1 MSLLENLESMDSYT
15 ALEDL
20 NQQIVGV
27 AGSIQS
33 GEMNNLP
40 TAKYLRDLIELREG
54 LIKKLEGINSF

>member
-1 MSLLENLESMDSYT
+1 MDSYT

>member
-1 MSLLENLESMDSYT
+1 LSLLENLESMDSYT